1 MPAVLKYLKVKGQKA
16 LPSYTSALPVSN
28 DGSNAV
34 RIAVLERKMEEVEKL
49 EMLVHEMDLRL
60 KKVEA

>member
-1 MPAVLKYLKVKGQKA
+1 VKGQKA